1 MGVAV
6 IWTHLSLSFL
16 LERTTTERLTPVR
29 DQAAAAVPRSAAG
42 CQRKA
47 LLEGS
52 NRLRLAFRR
61 LLNEGAQ
68 YRVDPCL
75 ITRTLLL
82 EAIDNIAVEPERQ

>member
-6 IWTHLSLSFL
+6 IWTHLSLSFF
-16 LERTTTERLTPVR
+16 
-29 DQAAAAVPRSAAG
+29 
-42 CQRKA
+42 
-47 LLEGS
+47 S
-52 NRLRLAFRR
+52 NALAFRR
-61 LLNEGAQ
+61 LLNKGAQ